1 MKKFT
6 QLNKNRKNF
15 KSDEIVDSDIKPNNK
30 QLQLNLPQSENNVG
44 GVIGFFSKLFES
56 REVAHIFHLQ
66 VKDGNAYS
74 AHKSL
79 EDYYEDILELIDD
92 IIEVYQGQYGIIKE
106 YDMINTKEAIDKDPV
121 DYFEEL
127 ANFIK
132 NERKCISEEDTHL
145 HSIIDEVVILI
156 YKTLYKL
163 KNLK

>member
-66 VKDGNAYS
+66 VKTEM
-74 AHKSL
+74 HT
-79 EDYYEDILELIDD
+79 
-92 IIEVYQGQYGIIKE
+92 QR
-106 YDMINTKEAIDKDPV
+106 IN
-121 DYFEEL
+121 L
-127 ANFIK
+127 
-132 NERKCISEEDTHL
+132 
-145 HSIIDEVVILI
+145 
-156 YKTLYKL
+156 
-163 KNLK
+163 